1 MVDEM
6 GGRHMFEKMRLQ
18 KYISRCGIASRR
30 HAEEMIREGRIRVNG
45 KVVTEMGMTVSALD
59 LVECD
64 GKPIVPEENPVYIM
78 LNKPGGYV
86 TTVSDPEGRKTVMDL
101 IDGVRERV
109 YPVGRLDYD
118 TEGLL
123 ILTNDGDFAHRMTHP
138 RHQVTKTYIA
148 EVEGI
153 PSQETLRKLRNG
165 IMLDERPTS
174 PAKVELLEEKKN
186 GAVLRITIHEG
197 RNRQVKRMCE
207 AVGHPVQSLK
217 RIAFGGLR
225 LGDLKPGKWRYI
237 SAQEVK
243 RIKGD

>member
-1 MVDEM
+1 
-6 GGRHMFEKMRLQ
+6 
-18 KYISRCGIASRR
+18 
-30 HAEEMIREGRIRVNG
+30 
-45 KVVTEMGMTVSALD
+45 
-59 LVECD
+59 
-64 GKPIVPEENPVYIM
+64 
-78 LNKPGGYV
+78 
-86 TTVSDPEGRKTVMDL
+86 MDL
-101 IDGVRERV
+101 IDGVRSVFTGR
-109 YPVGRLDYD
+109 RLDYD

-123 ILTNDGDFAHRMTHP
+123 ILTNDGDFAHRNTHP

-225 LGDLKPGKWRYI
+225 LGDLKPGKWRYL
-237 SAQEVK
+237 SAQEMK

>member
-101 IDGVRERV
+101 ITVSGRV
-109 YPVGRLDYD
+109 
-118 TEGLL
+118 
-123 ILTNDGDFAHRMTHP
+123 
-138 RHQVTKTYIA
+138 
-148 EVEGI
+148 
-153 PSQETLRKLRNG
+153 
-165 IMLDERPTS
+165 
-174 PAKVELLEEKKN
+174 
-186 GAVLRITIHEG
+186 
-197 RNRQVKRMCE
+197 
-207 AVGHPVQSLK
+207 AVGGWIMTP
-217 RIAFGGLR
+217 
-225 LGDLKPGKWRYI
+225 
-237 SAQEVK
+237 
-243 RIKGD
+243 KGCSFLQTMGILS